1 MWGAIV
7 QAIDHAMGR
16 MNEGMGSGIKV
27 AESQS
32 GGGGGA
38 AAAKPASSGFNLASA
53 AKDIAGLT
61 KDKSSEDKATE
72 EAEKAKEATKEA
84 TKETTKETTE
94 EVAEGAGKA
103 ENAAIIS
110 DCRLKELFGTDDI
123 VKLFSHINSYEFKY
137 TPKALRLYN
146 GTKGV
151 DEGTNIGVMA
161 QELEENPVT
170 ENTVIDDENGY
181 KNIETNKLAAA
192 DTAVLA
198 DVCKRLIAIE
208 EKLGLSKE

>member
-27 AESQS
+27 AEAQ
-32 GGGGGA
+32 GGGGSGA
-38 AAAKPASSGFNLASA
+38 AMSKPASGANLASA
-53 AKDIAGLT
+53 AKNIVSLT
-61 KDKSSEDKATE
+61 KDKSSEDKAAEEAAE
-72 EAEKAKEATKEA
+72 EAEKAKEA
-84 TKETTKETTE
+84 
-94 EVAEGAGKA
+94 AEDDTV
-103 ENAAIIS
+103 IS

-123 VKLFSHINSYEFKY
+123 VELFSHINSYEFKY
-137 TPKALRLYN
+137 TPEALKLYN

-151 DEGTNIGVMA
+151 DDGTNIGVMA
-161 QELEENPVT
+161 QELEQNPVT
-170 ENTVIDDENGY
+170 QNVVSEDENGY
-181 KNIETNKLAAA
+181 KNIQTDKLAATDA
-192 DTAVLA
+192 AVLA

>member
-27 AESQS
+27 AESQ
-32 GGGGGA
+32 GGGSSGA
-38 AAAKPASSGFNLASA
+38 AMAKPASGANLASA

-72 EAEKAKEATKEA
+72 EATEEAEKAKDATKEA
-84 TKETTKETTE
+84 TE
-94 EVAEGAGKA
+94 EVAEGD
-103 ENAAIIS
+103 NIIS

-123 VKLFSHINSYEFKY
+123 VELFSHINSYEFKY

-181 KNIETNKLAAA
+181 KNIETNKLAATEA
-192 DTAVLA
+192 AVLA

>member
-32 GGGGGA
+32 GGGSGA
-38 AAAKPASSGFNLASA
+38 AMAKPASGANLASV
-53 AKDIAGLT
+53 AKNIANI
-61 KDKSSEDKATE
+61 KDEKASEDKATE
-72 EAEKAKEATKEA
+72 EAKKAAEDAKEAEKAE
-84 TKETTKETTE
+84 ET
-94 EVAEGAGKA
+94 GKA
-103 ENAAIIS
+103 EDATIIS

>member
-27 AESQS
+27 AESQN

-38 AAAKPASSGFNLASA
+38 AMAKPASGANLASA
-53 AKDIAGLT
+53 VKDIAGLT
-61 KDKSSEDKATE
+61 KDKSSEDKAAEEATE
-72 EAEKAKEATKEA
+72 EAEKAKETTKEA
-84 TKETTKETTE
+84 TE
-94 EVAEGAGKA
+94 EVAEETGKA
-103 ENAAIIS
+103 EDATIIS

-170 ENTVIDDENGY
+170 ANMIVEDENGY
-181 KNIETNKLAAA
+181 KNIETNKLAATEA
-192 DTAVLA
+192 AVLA

-208 EKLGLSKE
+208 EKLGINKE

>member
-27 AESQS
+27 AESQ
-32 GGGGGA
+32 GGGSSGA
-38 AAAKPASSGFNLASA
+38 AMAKPASGANLASA
-53 AKDIAGLT
+53 VKSIANINGE
-61 KDKSSEDKATE
+61 KSSEDKATE
-72 EAEKAKEATKEA
+72 EATEEAEKA
-84 TKETTKETTE
+84 KETTKETTE
-94 EVAEGAGKA
+94 EVAEDG
-103 ENAAIIS
+103 NIIS

-123 VKLFSHINSYEFKY
+123 VELFSHINSYEFKY

-170 ENTVIDDENGY
+170 ANMIVEDENGY
-181 KNIETNKLAAA
+181 KNIETNKLAATEA
-192 DTAVLA
+192 AVLA

>member
-27 AESQS
+27 AESQ
-32 GGGGGA
+32 GGGSSGA
-38 AAAKPASSGFNLASA
+38 AMAKPASGANLASA
-53 AKDIAGLT
+53 AKGIAGLT
-61 KDKSSEDKATE
+61 KDKSSEDKAAEEATE
-72 EAEKAKEATKEA
+72 EAEKAKDA
-84 TKETTKETTE
+84 TKETTE
-94 EVAEGAGKA
+94 EVAEGD
-103 ENAAIIS
+103 NIIS

-123 VKLFSHINSYEFKY
+123 VELFSHINSYEFKY

-181 KNIETNKLAAA
+181 KNIETNKLAATEA
-192 DTAVLA
+192 AVLA

>member
-27 AESQS
+27 AESQN

-38 AAAKPASSGFNLASA
+38 AAAKPASSGANLASA
-53 AKDIAGLT
+53 VKDIAGLT

-72 EAEKAKEATKEA
+72 EATKEAEKAKEA
-84 TKETTKETTE
+84 TKETTE
-94 EVAEGAGKA
+94 EVAEGDK
-103 ENAAIIS
+103 IIS

-208 EKLGLSKE
+208 EKLGISKE

>member
-27 AESQS
+27 AESQ
-32 GGGGGA
+32 GGGSSGA
-38 AAAKPASSGFNLASA
+38 AMAKPASGANLASA
-53 AKDIAGLT
+53 AKSIANINGE
-61 KDKSSEDKATE
+61 KSSEDKATE
-72 EAEKAKEATKEA
+72 EATEEAEKA
-84 TKETTKETTE
+84 KETTKETTE
-94 EVAEGAGKA
+94 EVAEDG
-103 ENAAIIS
+103 NIIS

-123 VKLFSHINSYEFKY
+123 VELFSHINSYEFKY

-170 ENTVIDDENGY
+170 ANMIVEDENGY
-181 KNIETNKLAAA
+181 KNIETNKLAATEA
-192 DTAVLA
+192 AVLA

>member
-27 AESQS
+27 AEAQGS
-32 GGGGGA
+32 GSGGA
-38 AAAKPASSGFNLASA
+38 AMAKPASGVDLASV
-53 AKDIAGLT
+53 AKNIAGLT

-72 EAEKAKEATKEA
+72 EAKEAAEDAKEATEDDKS
-84 TKETTKETTE
+84 
-94 EVAEGAGKA
+94 
-103 ENAAIIS
+103 IS

-123 VKLFSHINSYEFKY
+123 VELFSHINSYEFKY

-170 ENTVIDDENGY
+170 ANMVVEDENGY
-181 KNIETNKLAAA
+181 KNIETNKLATTEA
-192 DTAVLA
+192 AVLA

>member
-27 AESQS
+27 AESQ
-32 GGGGGA
+32 GGGGSGA
-38 AAAKPASSGFNLASA
+38 AMAKPASGANLASA
-53 AKDIAGLT
+53 VKDIAGLT
-61 KDKSSEDKATE
+61 KDKSSEDKAAEEAAE
-72 EAEKAKEATKEA
+72 EAEKAKETTKEA
-84 TKETTKETTE
+84 TEEAAEET
-94 EVAEGAGKA
+94 GKA
-103 ENAAIIS
+103 EDGNIIS

-123 VKLFSHINSYEFKY
+123 VELFSHINSYEFKY

-170 ENTVIDDENGY
+170 ANMIVEDENGY
-181 KNIETNKLAAA
+181 KNIETNKLATTEA
-192 DTAVLA
+192 AVLA

>member
-7 QAIDHAMGR
+7 QAIDNAMGR
-16 MNEGMGSGIKV
+16 ANEGMGAGIKV
-27 AESQS
+27 AEAQG

-38 AAAKPASSGFNLASA
+38 AMAKPASGADLASSI
-53 AKDIAGLT
+53 AKNIT
-61 KDKSSEDKATE
+61 NIKSEDEATEDATEAAE
-72 EAEKAKEATKEA
+72 EAEADKS
-84 TKETTKETTE
+84 
-94 EVAEGAGKA
+94 V
-103 ENAAIIS
+103 S

-123 VKLFSHINSYEFKY
+123 VELFSHINSYEFKY

-170 ENTVIDDENGY
+170 ANMIVEDENGY
-181 KNIETNKLAAA
+181 KNIETNKLATTEA
-192 DTAVLA
+192 AVLA

>member
-27 AESQS
+27 AASQ
-32 GGGGGA
+32 GGGGSGA
-38 AAAKPASSGFNLASA
+38 AMAKPASGANLASA

-72 EAEKAKEATKEA
+72 EATKEA
-84 TKETTKETTE
+84 EKATEANKEATE
-94 EVAEGAGKA
+94 EVAEEVA
-103 ENAAIIS
+103 EDGNIIS

-123 VKLFSHINSYEFKY
+123 VELFSHINSYEFKY

-170 ENTVIDDENGY
+170 ANMIVEDENGY
-181 KNIETNKLAAA
+181 KNIETNKLAATEA
-192 DTAVLA
+192 AVLA

>member
-27 AESQS
+27 AEAQ
-32 GGGGGA
+32 GGGGSGA
-38 AAAKPASSGFNLASA
+38 AMAKPASGANLASA
-53 AKDIAGLT
+53 VKNIANINDE
-61 KDKSSEDKATE
+61 KASEDKATE
-72 EAEKAKEATKEA
+72 EAKKAAEDAKEAE
-84 TKETTKETTE
+84 
-94 EVAEGAGKA
+94 KA
-103 ENAAIIS
+103 EDATIIS

>member
-27 AESQS
+27 AEAQS

-38 AAAKPASSGFNLASA
+38 AAAKPASSGANLASA
-53 AKDIAGLT
+53 VKDIAGLT

-72 EAEKAKEATKEA
+72 EATEEAEKAKEA
-84 TKETTKETTE
+84 TKETTE
-94 EVAEGAGKA
+94 EVAEDG
-103 ENAAIIS
+103 NIIS

>member
-27 AESQS
+27 AESQ
-32 GGGGGA
+32 GGGSGGA
-38 AAAKPASSGFNLASA
+38 AMAKPASGADLASV
-53 AKDIAGLT
+53 AKNIAGLT

-72 EAEKAKEATKEA
+72 EAAKEAEKATEATKEA
-84 TKETTKETTE
+84 TE
-94 EVAEGAGKA
+94 EVAEDD
-103 ENAAIIS
+103 NIIS

-123 VKLFSHINSYEFKY
+123 VELFSHINSYEFKY

-170 ENTVIDDENGY
+170 ANMIVEDENGY
-181 KNIETNKLAAA
+181 KNIETNKLATTEA
-192 DTAVLA
+192 AVLA

>member
-27 AESQS
+27 AEAQ
-32 GGGGGA
+32 GGGSSGA
-38 AAAKPASSGFNLASA
+38 AMAKPASGANLASA
-53 AKDIAGLT
+53 AKNIAGLT

-72 EAEKAKEATKEA
+72 EATEEAEKATEANKEATKE
-84 TKETTKETTE
+84 
-94 EVAEGAGKA
+94 VAEDG
-103 ENAAIIS
+103 NIIS

-123 VKLFSHINSYEFKY
+123 VELFSHINSYEFKY

-181 KNIETNKLAAA
+181 KNIETNKLAATEA
-192 DTAVLA
+192 AVLA

>member
-16 MNEGMGSGIKV
+16 MHEGMGSGIKV

-32 GGGGGA
+32 GGA
-38 AAAKPASSGFNLASA
+38 AMAKPASGANLASV
-53 AKDIAGLT
+53 AKNIANINAE
-61 KDKSSEDKATE
+61 KASEDKATE
-72 EAEKAKEATKEA
+72 EAEDAT
-84 TKETTKETTE
+84 
-94 EVAEGAGKA
+94 
-103 ENAAIIS
+103 IIS

-208 EKLGLSKE
+208 EKLGISKE

>member
-1 MWGAIV
+1 MWGAII

-27 AESQS
+27 AESQ
-32 GGGGGA
+32 GGGSSGA
-38 AAAKPASSGFNLASA
+38 AMAKPASGANLASA

-61 KDKSSEDKATE
+61 KDKSSEDKAAEEATE
-72 EAEKAKEATKEA
+72 EAEKAKETTKEA
-84 TKETTKETTE
+84 TE
-94 EVAEGAGKA
+94 EAAGDG
-103 ENAAIIS
+103 NIIS

-123 VKLFSHINSYEFKY
+123 VELFSHINSYEFKY

-181 KNIETNKLAAA
+181 KNIETNKLAATEA
-192 DTAVLA
+192 AVLA

-208 EKLGLSKE
+208 EKLGINKE

>member
-16 MNEGMGSGIKV
+16 MHEGMGSGIKV
-27 AESQS
+27 AEAQ
-32 GGGGGA
+32 GDGGGGA
-38 AAAKPASSGFNLASA
+38 AMAKPASGANLASV
-53 AKDIAGLT
+53 AKNIAGLT

-72 EAEKAKEATKEA
+72 EATKEAEKAKEA
-84 TKETTKETTE
+84 TKETTE
-94 EVAEGAGKA
+94 EVAEDA
-103 ENAAIIS
+103 NIIS

-123 VKLFSHINSYEFKY
+123 VELFSHINSYEFKY

>member
-16 MNEGMGSGIKV
+16 MHEGMGSGIKV

-32 GGGGGA
+32 GGA
-38 AAAKPASSGFNLASA
+38 AMAKPASGVNLASV
-53 AKDIAGLT
+53 AKNLANINDEKA
-61 KDKSSEDKATE
+61 SEDKAAE
-72 EAEKAKEATKEA
+72 EAEDAT
-84 TKETTKETTE
+84 
-94 EVAEGAGKA
+94 
-103 ENAAIIS
+103 IIS

-161 QELEENPVT
+161 QELEKNPVT

-181 KNIETNKLAAA
+181 KNIETNKLAATEA
-192 DTAVLA
+192 AVLA

>member
-27 AESQS
+27 AEAQ
-32 GGGGGA
+32 GGGGSGA
-38 AAAKPASSGFNLASA
+38 AAAKPASGANLASA
-53 AKDIAGLT
+53 AKNLANINAE
-61 KDKSSEDKATE
+61 KASEDKATE
-72 EAEKAKEATKEA
+72 EAKEAAEDAKEAEKAE
-84 TKETTKETTE
+84 ET
-94 EVAEGAGKA
+94 GKA
-103 ENAAIIS
+103 EDATIIS

-161 QELEENPVT
+161 QELEENPV
-170 ENTVIDDENGY
+170 IDDENGY
-181 KNIETNKLAAA
+181 KNIETNKLAATEA
-192 DTAVLA
+192 AVLA

>member
-27 AESQS
+27 AEAQS

-38 AAAKPASSGFNLASA
+38 AMAKPASGANLASA
-53 AKDIAGLT
+53 VKDIAGLT
-61 KDKSSEDKATE
+61 KDKSSEDKAAEEATE
-72 EAEKAKEATKEA
+72 EAKKAAEDAKEAEKAE
-84 TKETTKETTE
+84 ET
-94 EVAEGAGKA
+94 GKA
-103 ENAAIIS
+103 EDATIIS

-170 ENTVIDDENGY
+170 ANTVIDDENGY

-208 EKLGLSKE
+208 EKLGLNKE

>member
-32 GGGGGA
+32 GGGSGA
-38 AAAKPASSGFNLASA
+38 AMAKPASGANLASV
-53 AKDIAGLT
+53 AKNIANI
-61 KDKSSEDKATE
+61 KDEKASEDKATE
-72 EAEKAKEATKEA
+72 EAKKAAEDAKEAEKAE
-84 TKETTKETTE
+84 ET
-94 EVAEGAGKA
+94 GKA
-103 ENAAIIS
+103 EDATIIS

-161 QELEENPVT
+161 QELEKNPVT

>member
-27 AESQS
+27 AESQ
-32 GGGGGA
+32 GGGGSGA
-38 AAAKPASSGFNLASA
+38 AMAKPASGANLASA

-72 EAEKAKEATKEA
+72 EAAKEAEKA
-84 TKETTKETTE
+84 KETTKEATE
-94 EVAEGAGKA
+94 EVAEETGKA
-103 ENAAIIS
+103 EDATLIS

-181 KNIETNKLAAA
+181 KNIETNKLAATEA
-192 DTAVLA
+192 AVLA

-208 EKLGLSKE
+208 EKLGINKE

>member
-27 AESQS
+27 AESQN

-38 AAAKPASSGFNLASA
+38 AMAKPASGANLASA
-53 AKDIAGLT
+53 VKDIAGLT
-61 KDKSSEDKATE
+61 KDKSSEDKAAEEAAE
-72 EAEKAKEATKEA
+72 EAEKAKETTKEA
-84 TKETTKETTE
+84 TA
-94 EVAEGAGKA
+94 EVAEETGKA
-103 ENAAIIS
+103 EDAAIIS

>member
-27 AESQS
+27 AESQ
-32 GGGGGA
+32 GGGSSGA
-38 AAAKPASSGFNLASA
+38 AAAKPASSGANLASA
-53 AKDIAGLT
+53 VKDIAGLT
-61 KDKSSEDKATE
+61 KDKSSEDKAAEEATE
-72 EAEKAKEATKEA
+72 EAEKAKEATKE
-84 TKETTKETTE
+84 TTE
-94 EVAEGAGKA
+94 EVAEGDK
-103 ENAAIIS
+103 IIS

-208 EKLGLSKE
+208 EKLGISKE

>member
-27 AESQS
+27 AASQ

-38 AAAKPASSGFNLASA
+38 AMAKPASGANLASA

-61 KDKSSEDKATE
+61 KDKSSEDKAAE
-72 EAEKAKEATKEA
+72 EAAKEAEKATEANKEA
-84 TKETTKETTE
+84 TE
-94 EVAEGAGKA
+94 EVAEETGKA
-103 ENAAIIS
+103 EDAPIIS

-181 KNIETNKLAAA
+181 KNIETNKLAATEA
-192 DTAVLA
+192 AVLA

-208 EKLGLSKE
+208 EKLGINKE

>member
-1 MWGAIV
+1 MWGAII

-27 AESQS
+27 AESQ
-32 GGGGGA
+32 GGGGSGGA
-38 AAAKPASSGFNLASA
+38 AMAKPASGANLASA
-53 AKDIAGLT
+53 VKNIANINNE
-61 KDKSSEDKATE
+61 KASEDKATE
-72 EAEKAKEATKEA
+72 EAKKAAEDAKDAKDAKEAEATKE
-84 TKETTKETTE
+84 
-94 EVAEGAGKA
+94 VAEDAT
-103 ENAAIIS
+103 IIS

-192 DTAVLA
+192 EAAVLA

>member
-7 QAIDHAMGR
+7 QAIDHALGR
-16 MNEGMGSGIKV
+16 INEGMGSGIKV
-27 AESQS
+27 AEAQ
-32 GGGGGA
+32 GGGGSGGA
-38 AAAKPASSGFNLASA
+38 AMAKPASGANLASA
-53 AKDIAGLT
+53 VKDIAGLT

-72 EAEKAKEATKEA
+72 EATEEAEKATEATKEA
-84 TKETTKETTE
+84 TE
-94 EVAEGAGKA
+94 EVAEGD
-103 ENAAIIS
+103 NIIS

-123 VKLFSHINSYEFKY
+123 VELFSHINSYEFKY

-161 QELEENPVT
+161 QELEKNPVT

>member
-16 MNEGMGSGIKV
+16 MHEGMGSGIKV
-27 AESQS
+27 AESQN
-32 GGGGGA
+32 GGA
-38 AAAKPASSGFNLASA
+38 AMAKPASGANLASA
-53 AKDIAGLT
+53 AKSIASINDE
-61 KDKSSEDKATE
+61 KASEDKATE
-72 EAEKAKEATKEA
+72 EAEKAAEKATEA
-84 TKETTKETTE
+84 TE
-94 EVAEGAGKA
+94 EVAEGD
-103 ENAAIIS
+103 NIIS

-181 KNIETNKLAAA
+181 KNIETNKLAATEA
-192 DTAVLA
+192 AVLA

>member
-27 AESQS
+27 AESQ
-32 GGGGGA
+32 GGGGSGGA
-38 AAAKPASSGFNLASA
+38 AMAKPASGANLASA
-53 AKDIAGLT
+53 VKNIANIGG
-61 KDKSSEDKATE
+61 DKASEDKAAEEATK
-72 EAEKAKEATKEA
+72 EAEKAKETTKEA
-84 TKETTKETTE
+84 TE
-94 EVAEGAGKA
+94 EVAEDD
-103 ENAAIIS
+103 NIIS

-123 VKLFSHINSYEFKY
+123 VELFSHINSYEFKY

-181 KNIETNKLAAA
+181 KNIETNKLAATEA
-192 DTAVLA
+192 AVLA

>member
-32 GGGGGA
+32 GGGSGGA
-38 AAAKPASSGFNLASA
+38 AAAKPASSGANLASA
-53 AKDIAGLT
+53 VKDIAGLT

-72 EAEKAKEATKEA
+72 EATKEAEKATEANKEATKE
-84 TKETTKETTE
+84 
-94 EVAEGAGKA
+94 VAEGD
-103 ENAAIIS
+103 NIIS

-123 VKLFSHINSYEFKY
+123 VELFSHINSYEFKY

-181 KNIETNKLAAA
+181 KNIETNKLAATEA
-192 DTAVLA
+192 AVLA

>member
-27 AESQS
+27 AESQ
-32 GGGGGA
+32 GGGSSGA
-38 AAAKPASSGFNLASA
+38 AMAKPASGANLASV
-53 AKDIAGLT
+53 AKNIANI
-61 KDKSSEDKATE
+61 KDEKASEDKATE
-72 EAEKAKEATKEA
+72 EAKKAAEDAKEAEKAE
-84 TKETTKETTE
+84 ET
-94 EVAEGAGKA
+94 GKA
-103 ENAAIIS
+103 EDATIIS

-161 QELEENPVT
+161 QELEKNPVT

-208 EKLGLSKE
+208 EKLGLNKE

>member
-27 AESQS
+27 AESQN

-38 AAAKPASSGFNLASA
+38 AAAKPASSGANLASA
-53 AKDIAGLT
+53 VKDIAGLT

-72 EAEKAKEATKEA
+72 EATKEAEKAKEA
-84 TKETTKETTE
+84 TKETTE
-94 EVAEGAGKA
+94 EVAEETGKA
-103 ENAAIIS
+103 EGDKIIS

-208 EKLGLSKE
+208 EKLGISKE

>member
-27 AESQS
+27 AESQN
-32 GGGGGA
+32 GGGDGA
-38 AAAKPASSGFNLASA
+38 AMAKPASGANLASA
-53 AKDIAGLT
+53 VKDIAGLT
-61 KDKSSEDKATE
+61 KDKSSEDKAAEEAAE
-72 EAEKAKEATKEA
+72 EAEKAKETTKEA
-84 TKETTKETTE
+84 TE
-94 EVAEGAGKA
+94 EVAEDGK
-103 ENAAIIS
+103 IIS

-170 ENTVIDDENGY
+170 ANTVIDDENGY
-181 KNIETNKLAAA
+181 KNIETNKLAATEA
-192 DTAVLA
+192 AVLA

-208 EKLGLSKE
+208 EKLGINKE

>member
-27 AESQS
+27 AESQ
-32 GGGGGA
+32 GGGSSGA
-38 AAAKPASSGFNLASA
+38 AMAKPASGANLASA

-61 KDKSSEDKATE
+61 KDKSSEDKAAEEATE
-72 EAEKAKEATKEA
+72 EAEKAKDATKEA
-84 TKETTKETTE
+84 TE
-94 EVAEGAGKA
+94 EVAEGD
-103 ENAAIIS
+103 NIIS

-123 VKLFSHINSYEFKY
+123 VELFSHINSYEFKY

-170 ENTVIDDENGY
+170 ANMVVEDENGY
-181 KNIETNKLAAA
+181 KNIETNKLAATEA
-192 DTAVLA
+192 AVLA